1 MSAAIEPEAMK
12 LRDFLKR
19 YGISRSAA
27 FEHMSSGKLKARRL
41 GAHLLITTKD
51 ANEWLA
57 SLPVRS
63 SSNQGKAA

>member
-1 MSAAIEPEAMK
+1 MSSAFEPEAMK

-27 FEHMSSGKLKARRL
+27 FEHMASGRLKARRL

-63 SSNQGKAA
+63 SSNDRKAA